1 VFLSKIQ
8 RGCLQTSLE
17 LFSYKIFIQVRQVCI
32 KYGVNKSQKDAI
44 PREARDLDLEVEEW
58 AFLRRINWAYMYWS
72 PQHDMTWC
80 KVREALLRRI
90 CTCHCKDIQYQ
101 KCETNIPRKGIAPP
115 QSQFLYIY
123 VSVSD
128 LYIYK
133 AGLPILLQENSW
145 TECGNI

>member
-1 VFLSKIQ
+1 M
-8 RGCLQTSLE
+8 QTSLE
-17 LFSYKIFIQVRQVCI
+17 LYIFSDKNIIQVRQVCI

-80 KVREALLRRI
+80 KVRKALLWRI
-90 CTCHCKDIQYQ
+90 YTCHCKDIQY
-101 KCETNIPRKGIAPP
+101 KKLETNITRKGIARPHSP
-115 QSQFLYIY
+115 SSYIH

-128 LYIYK
+128 LHIPTV
-133 AGLPILLQENSW
+133 GLPILLLENRW